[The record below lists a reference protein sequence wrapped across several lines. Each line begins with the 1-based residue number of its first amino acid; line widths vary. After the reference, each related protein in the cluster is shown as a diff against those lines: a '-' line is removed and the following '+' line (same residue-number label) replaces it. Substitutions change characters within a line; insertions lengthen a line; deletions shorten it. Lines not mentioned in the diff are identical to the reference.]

1 MEEGS
6 TFYQTNSGIILRTI
20 LSSGLTRKQEIKKII
35 IILFGRSFCLWFLF
49 FFLFFFST
57 TFVPFLSARQG

>member
-20 LSSGLTRKQEIKKII
+20 LSSGLTRQQEIKKII
-35 IILFGRSFCLWFLF
+35 IILVGRSFCLFVGF
-49 FFLFFFST
+49 VFVFFST
-57 TFVPFLSARQG
+57 TFIPFLSARQG